1 MEEFVTS
8 SHQIKSSMPCVR
20 WLCMLHGHCFI
31 WDIKHIWYICIFCVS
46 HRKEEAKLARDR
58 WHDLSYEKK
67 HLILQRFCPL
77 SWTSVSSV
85 IVCTETIQVWL
96 EGKKKT
102 SHTVWTVELGY
113 VPWKILSD
121 FSFRSLNE
129 ISLKMMLQM
138 L

>member
-8 SHQIKSSMPCVR
+8 SHQTESSMPCVR
-20 WLCMLHGHCFI
+20 SLCMLHVHCFI

-46 HRKEEAKLARDR
+46 HRKEEAKLARDKLYG
-58 WHDLSYEKK
+58 LSYEKK

-96 EGKKKT
+96 ERKKKT
-102 SHTVWTVELGY
+102 GHTVWTVGLGY
-113 VPWKILSD
+113 VPWNILSD
-121 FSFRSLNE
+121 FNFRFLNE
-129 ISLKMMLQM
+129 ISLKMVLQM